1 MKPVYT
7 HQNIIIVSTAKNIFE
22 NNGIDCF
29 IKNEFSN
36 SMGGELGLANIWVEL
51 WVSNPENFDRAMT
64 LLTKELNPDTDQAD
78 WQCPKCQELNGS
90 NFAFCWQCGSPT

>member
-7 HQNIIIVSTAKNIFE
+7 HQNIIIVSTAKNILE

-51 WVSNPENFDRAMT
+51 WVSNEN
-64 LLTKELNPDTDQAD
+64 Q
-78 WQCPKCQELNGS
+78 
-90 NFAFCWQCGSPT
+90 